1 MARGIALAATV
12 ALAFLGCSTG
22 SPQTLSGA
30 TSITA
35 LALSSSLVERGT
47 GGCVA
52 MCTNGT
58 SCNTKTG
65 LCEELPCRGRCG
77 QGEHCEQTFSESKC
91 VPGGGASDVVAQAPS
106 SGSKLPILAPV
117 LTAPNPNNPSP
128 TIVPT
133 AEQNSPQP

>member
-1 MARGIALAATV
+1 MARGLAVVAAL
-12 ALAFLGCSTG
+12 ALAFLGCATG
-22 SPQTLSGA
+22 SPQTLAGA

-35 LALSSSLVERGT
+35 LALSSAVVERGT

-52 MCTNGT
+52 ICTDGT

-77 QGEHCEQTFSESKC
+77 QGEHCEQTFAESKC
-91 VPGGGASDVVAQAPS
+91 VPGGGPSDVVAQAPG
-106 SGSKLPILAPV
+106 SGTKLPVVAPV
-117 LTAPNPNNPSP
+117 FTAPNPNQPSP

-133 AEQNSPQP
+133 AEQNPPQH